1 MSRGSSEVSTRD
13 HVWAVAMA
21 VILGVV
27 AAALFAAAVW
37 IVVRVVMAVVT
48 WWLQSGS

>member
-1 MSRGSSEVSTRD
+1 
-13 HVWAVAMA
+13 
-21 VILGVV
+21 
-27 AAALFAAAVW
+27 LFAAAVW

>member
-1 MSRGSSEVSTRD
+1 
-13 HVWAVAMA
+13 MA

-27 AAALFAAAVW
+27 AAGLFAAAVW